1 MARDY
6 DSQLLESVAVRRRR
20 MRDALLFGA
29 QRARRTA
36 DERLGKMFAGI
47 AIAAVLCAG
56 CVGWSF
62 VQHTLA
68 KQKAEQQ
75 KQQQQQQPVPLPQ
88 PGQSSKSKQPSAPAS
103 PSASSGPSKTP
114 KTPKTS
120 QPSHTPTAKSPKP
133 SHS

>member
-29 QRARRTA
+29 QRGRRTV
-36 DERLGKMFAGI
+36 DERLGKVFAGI

-62 VQHTLA
+62 LQSTLA
-68 KQKAEQQ
+68 KQKAEQK
-75 KQQQQQQPVPLPQ
+75 KQQQQQEQLYN
-88 PGQSSKSKQPSAPAS
+88 PSPS
-103 PSASSGPSKTP
+103 VSGGPSASGTPAGSKAP
-114 KTPKTS
+114 GRQGEKR
-120 QPSHTPTAKSPKP
+120 
-133 SHS
+133 

>member
-36 DERLGKMFAGI
+36 DERLGKVFAGI

-62 VQHTLA
+62 VQNMLE

-75 KQQQQQQPVPLPQ
+75 KQQRQEQQYQQPAKTAQPDKTGESTKKPQ
-88 PGQSSKSKQPSAPAS
+88 
-103 PSASSGPSKTP
+103 
-114 KTPKTS
+114 
-120 QPSHTPTAKSPKP
+120 
-133 SHS
+133 

>member
-36 DERLGKMFAGI
+36 DDRLGKVFAGI

-62 VQHTLA
+62 LQHTLA
-68 KQKAEQQ
+68 EQEAEQE
-75 KQQQQQQPVPLPQ
+75 KQQQRQQQQYAEVP
-88 PGQSSKSKQPSAPAS
+88 
-103 PSASSGPSKTP
+103 
-114 KTPKTS
+114 
-120 QPSHTPTAKSPKP
+120 
-133 SHS
+133 

>member
-36 DERLGKMFAGI
+36 DERLGKVFAGI

-62 VQHTLA
+62 VQNMLE

-75 KQQQQQQPVPLPQ
+75 KQQRQEQQYQQPAETAQPDKTGKSTKNPQ
-88 PGQSSKSKQPSAPAS
+88 
-103 PSASSGPSKTP
+103 
-114 KTPKTS
+114 
-120 QPSHTPTAKSPKP
+120 
-133 SHS
+133 

>member
-36 DERLGKMFAGI
+36 DERLGKLFAGI

-62 VQHTLA
+62 VQATLA
-68 KQKAEQQ
+68 KQKAEQEKQ
-75 KQQQQQQPVPLPQ
+75 RQQQEQLYNP
-88 PGQSSKSKQPSAPAS
+88 KPSAS
-103 PSASSGPSKTP
+103 PSGGAEDGADKGAE
-114 KTPKTS
+114 
-120 QPSHTPTAKSPKP
+120 QQ
-133 SHS
+133 